1 MNKYIILGIILLVV
15 IVCIFFYYTISS
27 KKNDDIQNLLQM
39 KPIIY
44 THEPFSN
51 KITPDDFIPSDTFQ
65 GSKEG
70 YVFKKDNKGL
80 GYYIDKNM

>member
-1 MNKYIILGIILLVV
+1 MNKYIILGIILVVV
-15 IVCIFFYYTISS
+15 IVCIFYYYTISS

-44 THEPFSN
+44 TPEAFIN
-51 KITPDDFIPSDTFQ
+51 KVVLDDFIPSDTFQ

-70 YVFKKDNKGL
+70 YVFKTDDKGL
-80 GYYIDKNM
+80 GYYIDKKR